1 MDSQAPTVDPVLKT
15 EGEPQ
20 AIEAIATQAATT
32 EPTTNDIETTARPSG
47 TEDAAAGHEHD
58 DDAASVASSAL
69 TEDWKHSFDEDLSDA
84 LAGIQTQGTFASF
97 HPLKRVDPD
106 LSVQDVGPVS
116 LPPSEPVVRQLIDK
130 AIRAPFGKGSETIVD
145 TSVRNTWELDPSQFE
160 LRSPRWPADLQKICA
175 FVAKK
180 LGVTSPVTAELYKL
194 LIYEKGAMFKAH
206 TDTEKCPGMFGTLVI
221 CLPCGHKGGD
231 VVVKHC
237 GETKTFKTSAADQ
250 SFACWY
256 SDVHHEVLPVTEG
269 YRVVL
274 TYNLAINPAAPR
286 PSAGLRRQETRDLR
300 HTLRRWLEDPDA
312 GEADHVYYG
321 LDHEYTEASISMKAL
336 KGRDAAVVQTLQELS
351 AGLEFDVLLALTE
364 KMEMG
369 PTEYEGNPR
378 YSKKKRNRRG
388 QRKRP
393 IDPFGDFGGL
403 DGYDSCGVPYE
414 DYASSSDGFGE
425 DPNEADMSH
434 EIEDVT
440 DESLSVK
447 VLVDLS
453 GRPIL
458 RNIGLEWRNVLDATE
473 FFEGVERQE
482 EYEGYQGNWGPTA
495 THRYC
500 VTAALIIR
508 RDKIPSFLKA
518 GTRSEWDHYQD
529 DAVLLDYLTDSILKA
544 LPNRKSSFETLKY
557 VWDTSVPRPGSRT
570 QKAED
575 EILSKVLRSAVA
587 MKDWDFFEK
596 VSKKRGEKELGG
608 PLPAGYYLVLYTKVS
623 QGEVDFSN
631 IKNGLTS
638 TVFRGRHFF
647 EIFEAVKAFAPTD
660 QPLSDEIWEWA
671 RAMLTKGVK
680 DIADSAI
687 FVRQDGLALVTGA
700 EKYADFDWLSSVAM
714 PLIKELLVRTPAF
727 ALDFLS
733 ALLSCARRKAFPV
746 TRAVKL
752 YKWLA
757 KELIAMLDLEKV
769 HGPRGDDPAHK
780 RARHTYGQTA
790 PSAPDHRLALTHV
803 ALVDLFSG
811 LIKLAS
817 SPPQE
822 DLVLPLALKIVSHAP
837 KMHAIDFPVLWI
849 PLLRELLATVEATK
863 TPLNSPRYQQLFAAV
878 FEAYRDNYVGSRP
891 VQPPSGQLGGG
902 MYLVQFCTCGDCSK
916 LDNFLAN
923 PAQTSLRLVIGA
935 KKQRHHVHKV
945 TEEHGI
951 RVTHETERFAPGGP
965 TMVINKVGQTDVA
978 KQQARAKEAEEAFQ
992 AFDQT
997 KLGVLLGEDYPAIA
1011 TALWQRPVNLV
1022 PGRGGVTYPPAPI
1035 PAPAPVAAPTAAPTA
1050 APVPAPVPAP
1060 GPAAAGY
1067 VPPGNT
1073 IVPAVGPAWVPPPT
1087 NRLQPMIGSARGP
1100 PPSHFN
1106 TSAAGPSSVPPP
1118 MNGAQPMNGPMNGPR
1133 PVNGPAPVP
1142 TVMPSGQSAFAP
1154 TTGNARKSSRPPPS
1168 SLNTWRLGVA
1178 AAPGPSQPPPPVAG
1192 VKRKAEPEII
1202 DLT

>member
-1 MDSQAPTVDPVLKT
+1 MDSQAPTVDPVPKT
-15 EGEPQ
+15 EGGGRQ
-20 AIEAIATQAATT
+20 ATEAIATQAATA
-32 EPTTNDIETTARPSG
+32 EPTTNDIVTTAGPSG
-47 TEDAAAGHEHD
+47 TEDA
-58 DDAASVASSAL
+58 VA
-69 TEDWKHSFDEDLSDA
+69 DLSDA

-160 LRSPRWPADLQKICA
+160 LRSPRWPAD
-175 FVAKK
+175 F
-180 LGVTSPVTAELYKL
+180 
-194 LIYEKGAMFKAH
+194 
-206 TDTEKCPGMFGTLVI
+206 TEKCPDMFGTLVI
-221 CLPCGHKGGD
+221 YLPCGHKGGD

-274 TYNLAINPAAPR
+274 TYNLAIDPAAPR

-312 GEADHVYYG
+312 GEVDHVYYG
-321 LDHEYTEASISMKAL
+321 LDHEYSEASISMKAL

-378 YSKKKRNRRG
+378 YSKKKKRNRRG
-388 QRKRP
+388 QCKRR
-393 IDPFGDFGGL
+393 IDPSGGFDGL

-414 DYASSSDGFGE
+414 DYASSSDGFKE

-458 RNIGLEWRNVLDATE
+458 RNIRLKWRNVLDATE

-482 EYEGYQGNWGPTA
+482 EYEGYQGNW
-495 THRYC
+495 
-500 VTAALIIR
+500 AALIIR

-544 LPNRKSSFETLKY
+544 LTNRKSSFETLKY
-557 VWDTSVPRPGSRT
+557 VWDASVPRPGSRT

-575 EILSKVLRSAVA
+575 EILSKVLPSAVA

-596 VSKKRGEKELGG
+596 VSKKRGEKELGE
-608 PLPAGYYLVLYTKVS
+608 PLS
-623 QGEVDFSN
+623 M
-631 IKNGLTS
+631 
-638 TVFRGRHFF
+638 FRGWHFF

-660 QPLSDEIWEWA
+660 QPLSDEIREWA

-680 DIADSAI
+680 DTADSAI

-714 PLIKELLVRTPAF
+714 PLIKELLVHTPAF

-733 ALLSCARRKAFPV
+733 ALLSCARRKTFPV
-746 TRAVKL
+746 ARAVKL

-757 KELIAMLDLEKV
+757 KEHIAMLDVEKV
-769 HGPRGDDPAHK
+769 HGRRRDDPAHK
-780 RARHTYGQTA
+780 AARHIYGQTV

-803 ALVDLFSG
+803 ALADLFSG
-811 LIKLAS
+811 LIKLAL
-817 SPPQE
+817 
-822 DLVLPLALKIVSHAP
+822 LVMPP
-837 KMHAIDFPVLWI
+837 KMHAIDFPVVWI
-849 PLLRELLATVEATK
+849 PLLRELLATLEATK

-878 FEAYRDNYVGSRP
+878 FEAYRDNHVGSRP
-891 VQPPSGQLGGG
+891 VRPPSSQLGGG

-916 LDNFLAN
+916 LDNFLVN

-945 TEEHGI
+945 IEERGI

-965 TMVINKVGQTDVA
+965 TMVINTVGQTDVA
-978 KQQARAKEAEEAFQ
+978 KQQGRAKEAEEAFQ
-992 AFDQT
+992 VFDQT
-997 KLGVLLGEDYPAIA
+997 KLGVLLGEDYPAMA

-1022 PGRGGVTYPPAPI
+1022 PGVTYPPAPI
-1035 PAPAPVAAPTAAPTA
+1035 PAPAPVAAPTA

-1073 IVPAVGPAWVPPPT
+1073 IVPAVGPAWVSPPT
-1087 NRLQPMIGSARGP
+1087 NRHQPMIGSARGP

-1118 MNGAQPMNGPMNGPR
+1118 MSGAQPMNGPMDGPR
-1133 PVNGPAPVP
+1133 PINGPAPVP
-1142 TVMPSGQSAFAP
+1142 TVMPSGHSAFAP

-1178 AAPGPSQPPPPVAG
+1178 AAPGPSQPPPPVAA

>member
-1 MDSQAPTVDPVLKT
+1 MDSRAPTVDSVPKT
-15 EGEPQ
+15 EKEPQ
-20 AIEAIATQAATT
+20 ASEAIAAQTATT
-32 EPTTNDIETTARPSG
+32 EPNTNDNEVTAGPSRTG
-47 TEDAAAGHEHD
+47 NAAASHGHD
-58 DDAASVASSAL
+58 DDTASVASSAL
-69 TEDWKHSFDEDLSDA
+69 AEDWKLSFEDDLAEA

-106 LSVQDVGPVS
+106 LSVHDVGPVAQP
-116 LPPSEPVVRQLIDK
+116 LPEPTVRQLIEK
-130 AIRAPFGKGSETIVD
+130 ATRAPLGKGSETIVD
-145 TSVRNTWELDPSQFE
+145 TAAPNTWELDPSRFE

-175 FVAKK
+175 VVAKD
-180 LGVTSPVTAELYKL
+180 LGVASPVTAELYKL
-194 LIYEKGAMFKAH
+194 LIYEKGAVSKAY

-237 GETKTFKTSAADQ
+237 GETKMLKTSGADQ

-274 TYNLAINPAAPR
+274 TYNLTIDPTAMASQQR
-286 PSAGLRRQETRDLR
+286 PSATLRRQETRALR
-300 HTLRRWLEDPDA
+300 HTLRRWLERSENA
-312 GEADHVYYG
+312 GIDHVYYG
-321 LDHEYTEASISMKAL
+321 LDHEYAEDNISIKAL

-369 PTEYEGNPR
+369 PAVYEGNSR
-378 YSKKKRNRRG
+378 YSIKKRSRRG
-388 QRKRP
+388 KRKRP
-393 IDPFGDFGGL
+393 IDHFGDYDGL

-414 DYASSSDGFGE
+414 DYTSSSDGVEE
-425 DPNEADMSH
+425 DLYEAGMSRD
-434 EIEDVT
+434 IEDVT

-458 RNIGLEWRNVLDATE
+458 RDIALDWKNMLDASE
-473 FFEGVERQE
+473 FFEGVERKE

-508 RDKIPSFLKA
+508 RDKIPSYLKA
-518 GTRSEWDHYQD
+518 STRSGWDHYHD
-529 DAVLLDYLTDSILKA
+529 SAVLVDYLTESILKA
-544 LPNRKSSFETLKY
+544 SSNSKSSFETLKDI
-557 VWDTSVPRPGSRT
+557 WDTSVPRPGRRT
-570 QKAED
+570 KKAED
-575 EILSKVLRSAVA
+575 EILCKVLRSALA

-596 VSKKRGEKELGG
+596 VSKKKAEKGLDG
-608 PLPAGYYLVLYTKVS
+608 PLPAGYYQLLYAEVS
-623 QGEVDFSN
+623 QGKADFSQ

-638 TVFRGRHFF
+638 TVFRGRYFF

-660 QPLSDEIWEWA
+660 QPLSDEIREWA
-671 RAMLTKGVK
+671 QATLTKGLK
-680 DIADSAI
+680 DIADTAI

-700 EKYADFDWLSSVAM
+700 EKYADFGWLSSVTM
-714 PLIKELLVRTPAF
+714 PLVEQLLVRTPAF
-727 ALDFLS
+727 ALEFLS

-746 TRAVKL
+746 TLAVNL
-752 YKWLA
+752 YKKLA
-757 KELIAMLDLEKV
+757 KDLISMLDLERV
-769 HGPRGDDPAHK
+769 HGPREDDPAHK
-780 RARHTYGQTA
+780 AARFTYGQTA
-790 PSAPDHRLALTHV
+790 PSPPDHRLALNHI
-803 ALVDLFSG
+803 ALADLFSG

-837 KMHAIDFPVLWI
+837 KMHALDFPVLWI
-849 PLLRELLATVEATK
+849 PLLRELLAILEATK
-863 TPLNSPRYQQLFAAV
+863 TPLDTPRYQQLFAAAL
-878 FEAYRDNYVGSRP
+878 EAYRDNYVGSRS
-891 VQPPSGQLGGG
+891 VRPPSGQLGSG

-916 LDNFLAN
+916 LDNFLAT
-923 PAQTSLRLVIGA
+923 PAQTSLRLIIGA
-935 KKQRHHVHKV
+935 KKQRHHVHRV
-945 TEEHGI
+945 IEEHGI

-978 KQQARAKEAEEAFQ
+978 KQQVRAKEAEEVFK

-1022 PGRGGVTYPPAPI
+1022 PGRGGITYPPAPI
-1035 PAPAPVAAPTAAPTA
+1035 PAPAPAPVAAPAAA
-1050 APVPAPVPAP
+1050 YFPAPVPAP

-1067 VPPGNT
+1067 APPGHT
-1073 IVPAVGPAWVPPPT
+1073 IMPAVGPAWVPPPT
-1087 NRLQPMIGSARGP
+1087 NRHQPMTGSARGP
-1100 PPSHFN
+1100 PPSHYN
-1106 TSAAGPSSVPPP
+1106 RPATGSSSAPPP
-1118 MNGAQPMNGPMNGPR
+1118 MSGAQSMNGSINGPQ
-1133 PVNGPAPVP
+1133 PINGPAQVP
-1142 TVMPSGQSAFAP
+1142 IGMSAGQRAFAP
-1154 TTGNARKSSRPPPS
+1154 TTGNAGWPSRSPPS
-1168 SLNTWRLGVA
+1168 GLNGMGA
-1178 AAPGPSQPPPPVAG
+1178 AATPGPSRPPPPVAG
-1192 VKRKAEPEII
+1192 AKRKAEPEII